1 MIPPLM
7 LSHYWPF
14 PKSRQY
20 VATVDSTGKM
30 AAPKSG
36 FLLKV
41 RMLQKLEITVAVK
54 PGYTG

>member
-14 PKSRQY
+14 PKSVQC
-20 VATVDSTGKM
+20 VLTVDSTDKM

-36 FLLKV
+36 FLVKV
-41 RMLQKLEITVAVK
+41 RMLQKLEVSVAVE
-54 PGYTG
+54 PGDTG